1 MKRLIGIVS
10 LLVLIACAHAESKA
24 TFGLDLR
31 SRMIMSSVG
40 TGTDADGQYMKRYT
54 DFRVRPNFFYQ
65 ANDMLSAKVVFEIGD
80 IAFGTKGAVLDGDS
94 INVETKH
101 AYLDIKPNKDHMVRL
116 GLQAFYD
123 PHSMILDCDMA
134 GLKYEGSFD
143 QLSLGLGW
151 YVTEDLG
158 ESNGDKKTWSYGKSF
173 INANIGFK
181 IDDKMSVDLTTLT
194 EMTSVA
200 EGDTAQANSTNM
212 WFAPRFVG
220 DFGMVNVDGMFIYN
234 MRGATSFEKTADGVG
249 DMKDLENDGSGMA
262 FSLKTNIKANEQ
274 LTVGVNFLFASA
286 NDMAKNTDADLTN
299 NVNDGY
305 KPAVGYSYV
314 ESGLQIL
321 TQGGIGENENNGYD
335 VFFTDY
341 GTMVPAL
348 TVDYMVNDMV
358 SVGGAFG
365 MAMTLED
372 VTATVD
378 GKEVK
383 DTSLG
388 MEFGLNSKIKLFE
401 KLNLTPYAAFF
412 MPGKAYTN
420 MLNNADDD
428 LTNNID
434 KTDMQM
440 KMGAHLTI
448 SF

>member
-10 LLVLIACAHAESKA
+10 LLVLIACANAESKA

-40 TGTDADGQYMKRYT
+40 TGTDADFQHMNRYT
-54 DFRVRPNFFYQ
+54 DFRIRPNFYYQ
-65 ANDMLSAKVVFEIGD
+65 ANDMLSAKVVLEVGD
-80 IAFGTKGAVLDGDS
+80 VKFGTPGAQYDTDG

-101 AYLDIKPNKDHMVRL
+101 AYLDVKPNKDNMVRL
-116 GLQAFYD
+116 GLMPYYD
-123 PHSMILDCDMA
+123 PHSMILDGDLA
-134 GLKYEGSFD
+134 GVKYEGTFD
-143 QLSLGLGW
+143 NLSLGLGW
-151 YVTEDLG
+151 YVTDDQG
-158 ESNGDKKTWSYGKSF
+158 ERNGNKETWSYGQSF

-194 EMTSVA
+194 EMTSADSTTHQV
-200 EGDTAQANSTNM
+200 NKTNM

-220 DFGMVNVDGMFIYN
+220 DFGMVNVDGTFIYN
-234 MRGATSFEKTADGVG
+234 MRGATKFEKTVDGAADIS
-249 DMKDLENDGSGMA
+249 DAKDDGSGMA
-262 FSLKTNIKANEQ
+262 FSLKSNIKANEQ
-274 LTVGVNFLFASA
+274 LTVGVNFMFGSA
-286 NDMAKNTDADLTN
+286 NDMKKNTDADLTN

-305 KPAVGYSYV
+305 KPAMGCSYV
-314 ESGLQIL
+314 ETGLQIL
-321 TQGGIGENENNGYD
+321 TQGGIGENENLGYD
-335 VFFTDY
+335 VFFSDY
-341 GTMVPAL
+341 GTMVPAV

-358 SVGGAFG
+358 SIGGAFG

-412 MPGKAYTN
+412 MPGKAYSYMQT
-420 MLNNADDD
+420 
-428 LTNNID
+428 TPTD
-434 KTDMQM
+434 KTEMQM

>member
-40 TGTDADGQYMKRYT
+40 TSTDADGQWMNRYT
-54 DFRVRPNFFYQ
+54 DFRVRPNFYYQ
-65 ANDMLSAKVVFEIGD
+65 ANDMLSAKVVLEVGD
-80 IAFGTKGAVLDGDS
+80 VKFGTPGAQYDTDGK
-94 INVETKH
+94 NVETKH
-101 AYLDIKPNKDHMVRL
+101 AYLDVKPNKDHMVRL
-116 GLQAFYD
+116 GLMAFND
-123 PHSMILDCDMA
+123 PHSLILDGDLA
-134 GLKYEGSFD
+134 GVKYEGTFD
-143 QLSLGLGW
+143 NLSLGLGW
-151 YVTEDLG
+151 YVTDDQG
-158 ESNGDKKTWSYGKSF
+158 ERNGDKATWSYGQSF

-194 EMTSVA
+194 EMTSA
-200 EGDTAQANSTNM
+200 DSTTHQVNNMNM

-220 DFGMVNVDGMFIYN
+220 DFGMVNVDGTFVYN
-234 MRGATSFEKTADGVG
+234 MRGATTFEKTAEGAADIS
-249 DMKDLENDGSGMA
+249 DAKDDGSGMA

-286 NDMAKNTDADLTN
+286 NDVKATEPKF
-299 NVNDGY
+299 DGY
-305 KPAVGYSYV
+305 KPAMGNSYV

-321 TQGGIGENENNGYD
+321 TQGGIGENENLGYD
-335 VFFTDY
+335 VFFTPY

-358 SVGGAFG
+358 TLGGAFG

-372 VTATVD
+372 VTAVVD

-383 DTSLG
+383 DSSLG
-388 MEFGLNSKIKLFE
+388 MEFGVNSKLKLFE
-401 KLNLTPYAAFF
+401 KLDLTPYAAFF
-412 MPGKAYTN
+412 MPGKGYSY
-420 MLNNADDD
+420 MMSGS
-428 LTNNID
+428 D

-440 KMGAHLTI
+440 KMGAHLTMK
-448 SF
+448 F